1 MAPTIGAPPL
11 SPAVIASANAV
22 VAAVL
27 AASTESGPG
36 LAGSL
41 AATADL
47 VGVSL
52 PHAADLAASTGHLL
66 APPVG
71 AAPGIAAATAAS
83 LLGRQTASATSQ
95 AALLG
100 FPTSGALWLT
110 PGANTTPLGTAHLQE
125 MTPPLSPA
133 SDLSPEPSHPRSSA
147 LVDPRWASPS
157 LLPRGPTWLPLR
169 RLLHP
174 HPPRWSKGLANPG

>member
-11 SPAVIASANAV
+11 SPAVIASADAV
-22 VAAVL
+22 VAAAL
-27 AASTESGPG
+27 AASTEPGPG

-52 PHAADLAASTGHLL
+52 PHAADLAASTGHLP

-71 AAPGIAAATAAS
+71 AAPGVAAATASS

-95 AALLG
+95 AVLLG

-110 PGANTTPLGTAHLQE
+110 PGANTMPLGTAHSLE
-125 MTPPLSPA
+125 ITPPPFIAGLGPLPRTLSPVQQRPRRPPLGFTLTAPTWADMVA
-133 SDLSPEPSHPRSSA
+133 SSTAPPPTSSA
-147 LVDPRWASPS
+147 LV
-157 LLPRGPTWLPLR
+157 
-169 RLLHP
+169 
-174 HPPRWSKGLANPG
+174 